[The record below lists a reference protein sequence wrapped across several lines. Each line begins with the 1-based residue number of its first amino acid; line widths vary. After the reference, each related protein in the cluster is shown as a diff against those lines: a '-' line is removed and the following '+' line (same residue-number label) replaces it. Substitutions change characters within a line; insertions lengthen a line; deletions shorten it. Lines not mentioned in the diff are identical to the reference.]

1 MKRVMTM
8 KGKHNFKSII
18 KMKNFPNIMILLVMM
33 VLTFTLS
40 DNLLT
45 AGGIRSQANAFVPLI
60 LLTIGQTAM
69 LIAGTVDLSNGAALS
84 LMTCILAQYMDKED
98 PVTSIYAIGLAF
110 LAAIAAGL
118 LNGFAV
124 GVMRIPSVIATFATS
139 YIFMGAGL
147 LILPKPGG
155 ECVNWVLGFYNF
167 SLVENAPGWLET
179 LGNAI
184 PPAVWLLLLVVIV
197 WEIVIHT
204 KFGRYLYASGSN
216 EESAYVSGINTGKVR
231 IQACLLNAFCIFLT
245 GLFFVAQNQSGDY
258 QLGDAF
264 TLKSIASAVIG
275 GVSMAGGRG
284 GLANAVIG
292 ALIYSFVSKIIFFAN
307 FPTAY
312 QTLVSGL
319 IVIFALLF
327 SYVYDAVNERSVG
340 KER

>member
-1 MKRVMTM
+1 M
-8 KGKHNFKSII
+8 KGKWNFNKII
-18 KMKNFPNIMILLVMM
+18 RMKNFPNVVILLVMM
-33 VLTFTLS
+33 VLTFALS
-40 DNLLT
+40 NNLLT
-45 AGGIRSQANAFVPLI
+45 AGGIRSQANAFIPLI
-60 LLTIGQTAM
+60 LLTIGQSAM

-84 LMTCILAQYMDKED
+84 LMTCILAQCMDREK
-98 PVTSIYAIGLAF
+98 PVSSIYAIILAF
-110 LAAIAAGL
+110 LVAMVVGL
-118 LNGFAV
+118 LNGIAV

-147 LILPKPGG
+147 MILPKPGG

-167 SLVENAPGWLET
+167 SLVENIPKWLEA
-179 LGNAI
+179 LGNII
-184 PPAVWLLLLVVIV
+184 PPAVWLLILVIIV

-204 KFGRYLYASGSN
+204 KFGRYLYATGSN

-245 GLFFVAQNQSGDY
+245 GLYFVAQNQSGDY

-264 TLKSIASAVIG
+264 TLRTIASAVIG
-275 GVSMAGGRG
+275 GVSMSGGRG
-284 GLANAVIG
+284 GLANAIIG

-319 IVIFALLF
+319 IVILALLF
-327 SYVYDAVNERSVG
+327 SYVYDVMNERGVG
-340 KER
+340 KERK